1 MRKDRYHI
9 FLSSCYDKD
18 MLVNRELF
26 RSELLARF
34 NIISGA
40 LGINTYLID
49 FEFGIP
55 YGTSESEVI
64 RICTSEVKKS
74 DCFLCILGNRYG
86 HLVSIESLDDEI
98 IDTIKMLHP
107 SVLSKEAISILEIEI
122 LTALRY
128 IPNQCV
134 FFLQSDAAPN
144 EELDSLIK
152 EVISSKQILSH
163 FTSERMLADKAVE
176 QFEQQLSDLSPFGST
191 TITHN
196 HYRLFSRK
204 LRYYVPDNIQD
215 RITSYIEGNDRSILI
230 LTGSSGCGKTTAL
243 SKWLVEHSEDGY
255 TINSWFHNL
264 GPNDY
269 VKVVTQMT
277 VEALLTNNEDSYVK
291 DYSLRATFEKDYP
304 EKHIFIFDGVNHLCS
319 IDDIEPWITTP
330 SPSVKVIISTDTLS
344 PELINHP
351 DTLVEE
357 MKSVDSATVIRQM
370 MYLEGKQY
378 EYNHLH
384 HIFTESL
391 SNCPL
396 NTIILALQQFFRE
409 AKYTSSNA
417 PSLSEEIWTDS
428 KIQQYLSHLNTPEAV
443 FSAQYQYVCNLVSP
457 IGLNQICKQVL
468 PLLWY
473 SETGFSANRI
483 SEIIPNGDSIIYRFY
498 FLLDSNENLL
508 FLPGYFKK
516 SNNQITT
523 SLSEETCRKA
533 LLTYYRNKSDS
544 HSKLEEFFQLI
555 HLKQKRDIIHF
566 LSSFSNF
573 QTIWSESALYS
584 NNLFSLITSKE
595 WGDISD
601 KWYLEFESDS
611 SLYTVNN
618 ILSVCDCLI
627 EAGQLTKAYQI
638 ITLVINRTE
647 NSFEADF
654 LRQYHFQAANICDEL
669 SDFTAVTHME
679 KAMTYMEQ
687 CKAQLIP
694 LDIIDTYLMAA
705 SVYSNALDHSPDAMA
720 AKGYDAQS
728 VINIINLC
736 EHETFTHLKHFSS
749 LLRTSIHNIA
759 EAYITL
765 GNHELALENNLKAQN
780 ISYQTPYDR
789 ASDLYQYSQ
798 ICMSLQNTY
807 DTDLSK
813 AQAAIQEC
821 CSIHQTRYQTKQSDD
836 IKADLGY
843 CYNHWGLILNEIG
856 KPMEAVEKLR
866 IAISYESTILN
877 PKSIYR
883 TYCNAG
889 LFCLYS
895 FNQTGNKAYL
905 VEGKIH
911 AKNALC
917 AAKKRT
923 KEGSSESLM
932 DTFDILILLSKLA
945 LAERQRLRC
954 QFYLFRA
961 ARCLGKSS
969 YRDTLIDIAYNFDF
983 TKKWEVLLLKFTNL
997 FLHSYE
1003 NIYALDEQEVYLVF
1017 EDDA

>member
-18 MLVNRELF
+18 MRVNRGLF

-98 IDTIKMLHP
+98 IDTIRMLHP

-152 EVISSKQILSH
+152 EVISPKQILSH
-163 FTSERMLADKAVE
+163 FTSERMLADQAVE
-176 QFEQQLSDLSPFGST
+176 QFEQQLSYLSPFGST
-191 TITHN
+191 AITHN

-215 RITSYIEGNDRSILI
+215 RITSYIEGNDRRILI

-243 SKWLVEHSEDGY
+243 SKWLVDHSEDGY
-255 TINSWFHNL
+255 TINNWFHNL

-277 VEALLTNNEDSYVK
+277 DESLRTNNEDSYVK
-291 DYSLRATFEKDYP
+291 DYALRATFEKEYP

-330 SPSVKVIISTDTLS
+330 NPSVKVIISTNTLS

-357 MKSVDSATVIRQM
+357 MKSVDSATVIRHM
-370 MYLEGKQY
+370 MHLEGKQY

-384 HIFTESL
+384 HILTESL
-391 SNCPL
+391 SKHPT

-409 AKYTSSNA
+409 VKYTSVNA
-417 PSLSEEIWTDS
+417 PSLFEETWTDS

-443 FSAQYQYVCNLVSP
+443 FSAQYQYVCNLASS
-457 IGLNQICKQVL
+457 INLNEICKHVL
-468 PLLWY
+468 PLLCY
-473 SETGFSANRI
+473 SENGLTSFEI
-483 SEIIPNGDSIIYRFY
+483 SQLVPHGESIIYLFY
-498 FLLDSNENLL
+498 FLLDNNEKLFVLPNHFQASLL
-508 FLPGYFKK
+508 QKSLPF
-516 SNNQITT
+516 SETT
-523 SLSEETCRKA
+523 SRKT
-533 LLTYYRNKSDS
+533 LLAYFGNRSDS
-544 HSKLEEFFQLI
+544 RSKLEEFFQLVR
-555 HLKQKRDIIHF
+555 LKQKRDVIRF
-566 LSSFSNF
+566 LSSFINF
-573 QTIWSESALYS
+573 RTICPESSVYS
-584 NNLFSLITSKE
+584 DDLFALITSKE
-595 WGDISD
+595 WRSISH
-601 KWYLEFESDS
+601 KWYHEFMTNSG
-611 SLYTVNN
+611 LYTVNN
-618 ILSVCDCLI
+618 MLSICDSLW
-627 EAGQLTKAYQI
+627 EAGQLGEAYRI
-638 ITLVINRTE
+638 INLVIDHTE
-647 NSFEADF
+647 NSYEADF

-679 KAMTYMEQ
+679 KAMSYMEQ

-720 AKGYDAQS
+720 AKGYDTQS
-728 VINIINLC
+728 VINMINLC
-736 EHETFTHLKHFSS
+736 ERETITHLKHFSS
-749 LLRTSIHNIA
+749 LLRNSIHNIA

-765 GNHELALENNLKAQN
+765 GNHELALQNNLKAQN
-780 ISYQTPYDR
+780 ISYQTPNDR

-798 ICMSLQNTY
+798 ICISLQNTY